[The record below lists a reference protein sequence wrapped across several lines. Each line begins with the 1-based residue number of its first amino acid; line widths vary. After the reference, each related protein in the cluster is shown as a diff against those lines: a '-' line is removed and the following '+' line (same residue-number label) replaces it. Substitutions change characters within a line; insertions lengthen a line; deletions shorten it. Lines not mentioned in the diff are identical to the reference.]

1 MSAYDAFQ
9 MVDMRVGRVTKV
21 EVNEAA
27 RKPAYKMWID
37 FGSELGVRTSSG
49 QYTQLYQPADLLGR
63 LVVCATNLGERKIA
77 GFASQVLVMGVP
89 DADGATVLM
98 SCEREVPLGTKVF

>member
-1 MSAYDAFQ
+1 MSAYEAFQ

-21 EVNEAA
+21 EVNDAA

-37 FGSELGVRTSSG
+37 FGGELGIRTSSG

-89 DADGATVLM
+89 DAEGATVLL
-98 SCEREVPLGTKVF
+98 SCEREVPLGAKVF